1 MLVSARLRRAFADNT
16 QRGLANSMEK
26 LWAGRTNGGNAALA
40 EEFNRS
46 IAFDS
51 RMIEEDIAGS
61 MAHAAMLG
69 ATGILP
75 QASVDA
81 ILDGLSGILSDIKCG
96 LLKIDPLAEDVHSFV
111 EFELTRRIGDD
122 GRKLHTARSRNDQV
136 ALDLRL
142 CLKKESAEVISLT
155 KALIRTIANVA
166 EAHAET
172 VMPGYTHLQRA
183 QPVTF
188 GHWILAYA
196 FMLERDIRRLNN
208 AAENM
213 NASPLGAC
221 AFAGTTYPIDRG
233 MTAKA
238 LGFSGALPNSVDAVA
253 DRDFCLELASTL
265 SILMMH
271 LSRFSEEIL
280 LWTSWEFRFVEL
292 ADEFSTGSSIMPQ
305 KKNSDMAELVRGKTG
320 RVYGDLVSLFT
331 MMKGLPLAYNKD
343 LQEDKEAIFDAI
355 DTAKQC
361 LSVFAPMLAT
371 MKVHPESMR
380 KAAAEGFINATDAAD
395 YLVKKG
401 MPFRTA
407 YQITGRLVALCIANR
422 RTLENLPIAEYRELS
437 ELFNEDIYEAVNL
450 ETCVKNRIS
459 EGGTSPDSVRTQI
472 RLIRERVLK

>member
-1 MLVSARLRRAFADNT
+1 
-16 QRGLANSMEK
+16 MEK
-26 LWAGRTNGGNAALA
+26 LWAGRTTGGNAALA
-40 EEFNRS
+40 DEFNRS
-46 IAFDS
+46 IAFDA
-51 RMIEEDIAGS
+51 RMIEEDITGS
-61 MAHAAMLG
+61 MAHATMLG

-81 ILDGLSGILSDIKCG
+81 ILDGLSGILSDLKCG

-122 GRKLHTARSRNDQV
+122 GKKLHTARSRNDQV

-142 CLKKESAEVISLT
+142 CLKKEAAETVLLT
-155 KALIRTIANVA
+155 KALIQVIASIA
-166 EAHAET
+166 EAHTET

-196 FMLERDIRRLNN
+196 FMLERDIRRLDN
-208 AAENM
+208 AADNM
-213 NASPLGAC
+213 NLSPLGAC

-233 MTAKA
+233 MTARS
-238 LGFSGALPNSVDAVA
+238 LGFAGALPNSVDAVA
-253 DRDFCLELASTL
+253 DRDFCLEFASAL

-320 RVYGDLVSLFT
+320 RVYGDLVSLLT

-343 LQEDKEAIFDAI
+343 LQEDKEAIFDAF

-361 LSVFAPMLAT
+361 LSVFAPMLST
-371 MKVHPESMR
+371 MKVHPEQMR
-380 KAAAEGFINATDAAD
+380 SAAAEGFINATDAAD

-407 YQITGRLVALCIANR
+407 YKLTGQLVALCIANR
-422 RTLENLPIAEYRELS
+422 RTLETLPIAEYRELS
-437 ELFNEDIYEAVNL
+437 ELFDEDIYEAVNL
-450 ETCVKNRIS
+450 ETCVKARIS
-459 EGGTSPDSVRTQI
+459 EGGTSPESVRAQI
-472 RLIRERVLK
+472 RLIRERVLA

>member
-1 MLVSARLRRAFADNT
+1 
-16 QRGLANSMEK
+16 MEK
-26 LWAGRTNGGNAALA
+26 LWAGRTTGGNAALA
-40 EEFNRS
+40 DEFNRS
-46 IAFDS
+46 IAFDA
-51 RMIEEDIAGS
+51 RMVEEDIAGS
-61 MAHAAMLG
+61 MAHATMLG

-81 ILDGLSGILSDIKCG
+81 ILDGLNGILSDLKCG

-122 GRKLHTARSRNDQV
+122 GKKLHTARSRNDQV

-142 CLKKESAEVISLT
+142 YLKKETAEVVSLT
-155 KALIRTIANVA
+155 KALIKAVADVA

-196 FMLERDIRRLNN
+196 FMLERDIARLNN

-213 NASPLGAC
+213 NVSPLGAC
-221 AFAGTTYPIDRG
+221 AFAGTTYPIDRD

-253 DRDFCLELASTL
+253 DRDFCLELVSAL

-271 LSRFSEEIL
+271 LSRFSEEVL

-343 LQEDKEAIFDAI
+343 LQEDKEAIFDAL
-355 DTAKQC
+355 DTVKLC
-361 LSVFAPMLAT
+361 LAVFAPMLLT
-371 MKVHPESMR
+371 MTVHPEQMR

-395 YLVKKG
+395 YLVRKG

-407 YQITGRLVALCIANR
+407 YKITGQLVAMCIANR

-437 ELFNEDIYEAVNL
+437 ELFDEDIYEAVNL

-459 EGGTSPDSVRTQI
+459 EGGTSPKSVRAQI
-472 RLIRERVLK
+472 RLIRERVLV

>member
-1 MLVSARLRRAFADNT
+1 
-16 QRGLANSMEK
+16 MEK
-26 LWAGRTNGGNAALA
+26 LWAGRTSGGNAALA
-40 EEFNRS
+40 DEFNRS
-46 IAFDS
+46 IAFDA

-61 MAHAAMLG
+61 MAHATMLG

-75 QASVDA
+75 QASVDS
-81 ILDGLSGILSDIKCG
+81 ILDGLSGILNDLKCG
-96 LLKIDPLAEDVHSFV
+96 LLSIDPLAEDVHSFV

-122 GRKLHTARSRNDQV
+122 GKKLHTARSRNDQV

-142 CLKKESAEVISLT
+142 CLKKETAETASLT
-155 KALIRTIANVA
+155 KALIKAVTDVA
-166 EAHAET
+166 EAHVET

-196 FMLERDIRRLNN
+196 FMLERDIKRLNN

-233 MTAKA
+233 VTAKA
-238 LGFSGALPNSVDAVA
+238 LGFAGALPNSVDAVA
-253 DRDFCLELASTL
+253 DRDFCLELASAL

-320 RVYGDLVSLFT
+320 RVYGDLVSLLT

-361 LSVFAPMLAT
+361 LRVFAPMLAT
-371 MKVHPESMR
+371 MTVHPENMR

-395 YLVKKG
+395 YLVRKG

-407 YQITGRLVALCIANR
+407 YKITGQLVALCIASR
-422 RTLENLPIAEYRELS
+422 RTLETLPIAEYRELS
-437 ELFNEDIYEAVNL
+437 ELFDEDIYESVTL
-450 ETCVKNRIS
+450 ETCVKTRIS
-459 EGGTSPDSVRTQI
+459 EGGTSPDSVRAQI
-472 RLIRERVLK
+472 RLIRERVLT

>member
-1 MLVSARLRRAFADNT
+1 
-16 QRGLANSMEK
+16 MEK
-26 LWAGRTNGGNAALA
+26 LWAGRTTGGNAALA
-40 EEFNRS
+40 DAFNRS

-51 RMIEEDIAGS
+51 RMVEEDITGS
-61 MAHAAMLG
+61 MAHAAML
-69 ATGILP
+69 AACGIIP
-75 QASVDA
+75 QESADH
-81 ILDGLSGILSDIKCG
+81 ILAGLECILGDLKCG
-96 LLKIDPLAEDVHSFV
+96 LIKIDPLAEDIHSFV

-122 GRKLHTARSRNDQV
+122 GKKLHTARSRNDQV

-142 CLKKESAEVISLT
+142 TLKKEIVEIVSLT
-155 KALIRTIANVA
+155 KSLIAVITNIA

-196 FMLERDIRRLNN
+196 FMLSRDINRLNN

-213 NASPLGAC
+213 NLSPLGAC
-221 AFAGTTYPIDRG
+221 AFAGTTYAIDRG

-238 LGFSGALPNSVDAVA
+238 LGFAGTAPNSVDAVA
-253 DRDFCLELASTL
+253 DRDFCVELASAL
-265 SILMMH
+265 SILMTH
-271 LSRFSEEIL
+271 LSRFSEEVI

-320 RVYGDLVSLFT
+320 RVYGDLITLLT

-355 DTAKQC
+355 DTAKMC
-361 LSVFAPMLAT
+361 LQVFAPMLAT
-371 MKVHPESMR
+371 MTVKPENMR

-407 YQITGRLVALCIANR
+407 YKITGQLVAKCIAQHQ
-422 RTLENLPIAEYRELS
+422 TLERLPLSEYQAMS
-437 ELFNEDIYEAVNL
+437 ELFDQDIYEAVNL
-450 ETCVKNRIS
+450 ETCAKSRIS
-459 EGGTSPDSVRTQI
+459 EGGTSPESVKAQI
-472 RLIRERVLK
+472 QKIRETVLA

>member
-1 MLVSARLRRAFADNT
+1 
-16 QRGLANSMEK
+16 MEK
-26 LWAGRTNGGNAALA
+26 LWAGRTAGENADLA
-40 EEFNRS
+40 DAFNRS
-46 IAFDS
+46 IAFDA
-51 RMIEEDIAGS
+51 RMAEEDITGS

-69 ATGILP
+69 AAGILP
-75 QASVDA
+75 QQSVDA
-81 ILDGLSGILSDIKCG
+81 ILRGLEGILRD
-96 LLKIDPLAEDVHSFV
+96 LKSGELQIDPQAEDIHSFV

-122 GRKLHTARSRNDQV
+122 GKKLHTARSRNDQV

-142 CLKKESAEVISLT
+142 TLKKETAGIAGLT
-155 KALIRTIANVA
+155 KTLIAVIADVA
-166 EAHAET
+166 EQHAGT

-196 FMLERDIRRLNN
+196 FMLSRDLARLNN

-213 NASPLGAC
+213 DLSPLGAC

-233 MTAKA
+233 MTARS

-253 DRDFCLELASTL
+253 DRDFCVELAAA
-265 SILMMH
+265 IGMLMTH
-271 LSRFSEEIL
+271 LSRFSEEII

-292 ADEFSTGSSIMPQ
+292 SDAFSTGSSIMPQ

-320 RVYGDLVSLFT
+320 RVYGDLIALLT

-343 LQEDKEAIFDAI
+343 LQEDKEAIFDAV
-355 DTAKQC
+355 DTAKLC

-371 MKVHPESMR
+371 MTVHPENMR

-407 YQITGRLVALCIANR
+407 YKITGQLVAKCIASR
-422 RTLENLPIAEYRELS
+422 QTLETLPLSDYRAMS
-437 ELFNEDIYEAVNL
+437 ELFAQDVYEAVSL
-450 ETCVKNRIS
+450 ETCVKSRVS
-459 EGGTSPDSVRTQI
+459 EGGTSPESVHAQI
-472 RLIRERVLK
+472 RILRETILK

>member
-1 MLVSARLRRAFADNT
+1 
-16 QRGLANSMEK
+16 MEK
-26 LWAGRTNGGNAALA
+26 LWAGRTTGGNAALA
-40 EEFNRS
+40 DEFNRS

-51 RMIEEDIAGS
+51 RMVEEDIQGS
-61 MAHAAMLG
+61 MAHASMLG
-69 ATGILP
+69 AVGIIP

-81 ILDGLSGILSDIKCG
+81 ILAGLEGILNDLKCG
-96 LLKIDPLAEDVHSFV
+96 LVKIDPLAEDIHSFV

-122 GRKLHTARSRNDQV
+122 GKKLHTARSRNDQV

-142 CLKKESAEVISLT
+142 NLRKEILETIVLT
-155 KALIRTIANVA
+155 KALIRAITEVA
-166 EAHAET
+166 EQHAET

-196 FMLERDIRRLNN
+196 FMLSRDVKRLVNT
-208 AAENM
+208 AENM
-213 NASPLGAC
+213 NLSPLGAC
-221 AFAGTTYPIDRG
+221 AFAGTTYSIDRG
-233 MTAKA
+233 MTAKS
-238 LGFSGALPNSVDAVA
+238 LGFAGALPNSVDAVA
-253 DRDFCLELASTL
+253 DRDFCVELASTL
-265 SILMMH
+265 SILMTH
-271 LSRFSEEIL
+271 LSRFSEEII

-320 RVYGDLVSLFT
+320 RVYGSLITLLT

-355 DTAKQC
+355 DTAKMC
-361 LSVFAPMLAT
+361 LAVFAPMITT
-371 MKVHPESMR
+371 MTVRPENMR

-407 YQITGRLVALCIANR
+407 YKLTGQLVAQCIASHQ
-422 RTLENLPIAEYRELS
+422 TLENLPLSEYQALS
-437 ELFNEDIYEAVNL
+437 ELFTDDIYEAVNL
-450 ETCVKNRIS
+450 ETCVKSRVS
-459 EGGTSPDSVRTQI
+459 EGGTSPESVKAQI
-472 RLIRERVLK
+472 RLLQESVLA

>member
-1 MLVSARLRRAFADNT
+1 
-16 QRGLANSMEK
+16 MEK
-26 LWAGRTNGGNAALA
+26 LWAGRTTGGNAALA
-40 EEFNRS
+40 DEFNRS

-51 RMIEEDIAGS
+51 RMVEQDIAGS

-75 QASVDA
+75 QASADA
-81 ILDGLSGILSDIKCG
+81 IIDGLSGILSDLKCG
-96 LLKIDPLAEDVHSFV
+96 LLKIDPLAEDIHSFV

-122 GRKLHTARSRNDQV
+122 GKKLHTARSRNDQV

-142 CLKKESAEVISLT
+142 YLKKETAEVVSLT
-155 KALIRTIANVA
+155 KALIKAIADVA

-196 FMLERDIRRLNN
+196 FMLARDVARLDN
-208 AAENM
+208 AVVNM
-213 NASPLGAC
+213 NLSPLGAC

-233 MTAKA
+233 MTADK
-238 LGFSGALPNSVDAVA
+238 LGFSGVLPNSVDAVA
-253 DRDFCLELASTL
+253 DRDFCLELAGAL
-265 SILMMH
+265 SILMTH
-271 LSRFSEEIL
+271 LSRFSEEII

-320 RVYGDLVSLFT
+320 RVYGDLMTLLT

-343 LQEDKEAIFDAI
+343 LQEDKEAIFDAL
-355 DTAKQC
+355 DTVKLC
-361 LSVFAPMLAT
+361 LAVFAPMLSS
-371 MKVHPESMR
+371 MKVHPENMR

-407 YQITGRLVALCIANR
+407 YKLTGQLVALCIASR
-422 RTLENLPIAEYRELS
+422 RTLETLPIAEYRELS
-437 ELFNEDIYEAVNL
+437 DLFEEDIYEAVSL
-450 ETCVKNRIS
+450 ETCVKSRVS
-459 EGGTSPDSVRTQI
+459 EGGTSPESVKAQI
-472 RLIRERVLK
+472 RYLRESVLT

>member
-1 MLVSARLRRAFADNT
+1 MRPPPAGARNQTKLRVT
-16 QRGLANSMEK
+16 SMEK